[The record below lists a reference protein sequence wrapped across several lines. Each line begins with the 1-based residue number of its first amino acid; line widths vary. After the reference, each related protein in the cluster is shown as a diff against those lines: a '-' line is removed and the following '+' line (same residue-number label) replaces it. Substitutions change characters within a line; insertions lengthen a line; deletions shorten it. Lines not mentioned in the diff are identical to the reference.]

1 MKQEAHIRLARKAEL
16 AALGQLIRAQL
27 PDMVHAG
34 PGPEI
39 LERQLSG
46 LIEDGCLILAR
57 DHGRTT
63 GVVALDLLD
72 SQIVACYLDPALAD
86 AGTPRKLFAAA
97 EKRALMYG
105 LRRLECCIRA
115 PALRFMWSIGFEPED
130 PEPDPSRP
138 IVVRKNIA
146 SLAGPWMQQ
155 VFELHRE
162 LGIPENYGA
171 RHRLTMVPDCT
182 DLESIGFDVY
192 DREQWMWP
200 EAAKAWRKMRM
211 AAANAGVELQV
222 VSAFRGLKYQAGLI
236 RNKLEKGQKIHRI
249 LTVSAAPGFS
259 EHHSGRAL
267 DIKSPGELSLEESF
281 AETAAYRWLKTNARF
296 FGFHETLGRNNR
308 HGITWEPWHWCY
320 RRMGQGR

>member
-1 MKQEAHIRLARKAEL
+1 MKQEASIRLARKSEL
-16 AALGQLIRAQL
+16 NALSELIRAQL
-27 PDMVHAG
+27 PDMVQADR
-34 PGPEI
+34 PPEM
-39 LERQLSG
+39 LQRQLSG
-46 LIEDGCLILAR
+46 LIEDGCLIVAR
-57 DHGRTT
+57 ALDRYI

-72 SQIVACYLDPALAD
+72 RRIIACHLDPALAD

-97 EKRALMYG
+97 EKRALMFG
-105 LRRLECCIRA
+105 LRSLECCIRA

-130 PEPDPSRP
+130 DGPDGSRP
-138 IVVRKNIA
+138 ILVRKNIETQA
-146 SLAGPWMQQ
+146 SPRMQK

-171 RHRLTMVPDCT
+171 RHRLIMVPDIQH
-182 DLESIGFDVY
+182 LESIGFDVF

-200 EAAKAWRKMRM
+200 EAAAAWRKMRE
-211 AAANAGVELQV
+211 AAAHAGAELQV

-236 RNKLEKGQKIHRI
+236 RNKLDKGQKIHQI

-259 EHHSGRAL
+259 EHHSGRAV
-267 DIKSPGELSLEESF
+267 DIKSPGDPPLEESF
-281 AETAAYRWLKTNARF
+281 AETGAYRWLKTNARF

-320 RRMGQGR
+320 KRIGQPH